1 MENNGLVKKILLYIF
16 FGLIAI
22 AVSVYMIYH
31 VIKLFSTEMIVETVE
46 AAELS
51 DTVNV
56 TGVIFRDETVLYGT
70 RYGSLDRLFADGER
84 VAKDTPVVRIY
95 DKAAGSDK
103 ELSLIDRQLSILN
116 DSGSVSDNSTK
127 AVDAEI
133 NRLYYALRQ
142 KAEDGDYGGV
152 TSKLDRLLVNFNRR
166 EIITN
171 ARVNFNAEI
180 ASLRER
186 REGIVRNNGTP
197 AETVYTNVS
206 GYFMYDVDG
215 YERIMTA
222 KALKGVSYG
231 ELKGLLDSS
240 AEQLDSTSYGYAVG
254 KIAASAEWY
263 LCAELDPKTAMNLVE
278 GREYGVS
285 FSLTPDQEIRLT
297 LDKILSGAE
306 SSVII
311 MSSTV
316 MPKDF
321 NNSRKQTVQIKTESV
336 TGLRV
341 PASAVRVNEEGEQG
355 VFILKNNRT
364 TFRYIDVIDSIEGYY
379 IVREFSPEDED
390 YAKYLHRNDV
400 LIVRGKNLREQIN
413 LPEEESTEYRI
424 RIFD

>member
-1 MENNGLVKKILLYIF
+1 
-16 FGLIAI
+16 
-22 AVSVYMIYH
+22 
-31 VIKLFSTEMIVETVE
+31 
-46 AAELS
+46 
-51 DTVNV
+51 
-56 TGVIFRDETVLYGT
+56 
-70 RYGSLDRLFADGER
+70 
-84 VAKDTPVVRIY
+84 
-95 DKAAGSDK
+95 
-103 ELSLIDRQLSILN
+103 
-116 DSGSVSDNSTK
+116 
-127 AVDAEI
+127 
-133 NRLYYALRQ
+133 
-142 KAEDGDYGGV
+142 
-152 TSKLDRLLVNFNRR
+152 
-166 EIITN
+166 
-171 ARVNFNAEI
+171 
-180 ASLRER
+180 
-186 REGIVRNNGTP
+186 
-197 AETVYTNVS
+197 
-206 GYFMYDVDG
+206 
-215 YERIMTA
+215 
-222 KALKGVSYG
+222 
-231 ELKGLLDSS
+231 
-240 AEQLDSTSYGYAVG
+240 
-254 KIAASAEWY
+254 AASAEWY

-316 MPKDF
+316 MPGDF